1 MEAKAKHPH
10 LCAYQGL
17 HWPHTKVLL
26 KVLLIFSAWL
36 FPGLAWCPQ
45 MYTFRHDGS
54 LLPRCSA
61 SYLTNVAVSAQ
72 HNSPKRAHLS
82 PSQVSIRVRQQK
94 PNWHRKVNA
103 HGWVLTF
110 IFKPHT
116 VSKPAET
123 ASGNSVHWPLCPHH
137 GPGAGCTSTDVLAL
151 VRVLGC
157 GSDNEETCLSY
168 SSLGRSSCV
177 FNMKHFTVKSN
188 PKTSWIQSSHTL
200 SMTLFGTE

>member
-1 MEAKAKHPH
+1 MEARAKHPR

-26 KVLLIFSAWL
+26 TVLLIFSAWL

-45 MYTFRHDGS
+45 TYTFRHDGS

-72 HNSPKRAHLS
+72 HNSPRRAHLS
-82 PSQVSIRVRQQK
+82 PPQVSIRVRQQK

-103 HGWVLTF
+103 HGWVFTF

-123 ASGNSVHWPLCPHH
+123 ASGNSVHWPCAHTMGRELVARRPMCSLSW
-137 GPGAGCTSTDVLAL
+137 GCWAVAVTMRRL
-151 VRVLGC
+151 V
-157 GSDNEETCLSY
+157 SPTA
-168 SSLGRSSCV
+168 
-177 FNMKHFTVKSN
+177 H
-188 PKTSWIQSSHTL
+188 
-200 SMTLFGTE
+200 

>member
-1 MEAKAKHPH
+1 MPIR
-10 LCAYQGL
+10 AYTDL
-17 HWPHTKVLL
+17 TPRYCWK
-26 KVLLIFSAWL
+26 FYSS
-36 FPGLAWCPQ
+36 
-45 MYTFRHDGS
+45 S
-54 LLPRCSA
+54 LLGSSLVWHDVLRRTPSDVIDCFWQGA
-61 SYLTNVAVSAQ
+61 QPLTWSMLLCQ
-72 HNSPKRAHLS
+72 HSIAPQREHTLS
-82 PSQVSIRVRQQK
+82 PPQVSIRVRQQK
-94 PNWHRKVNA
+94 PNWHRRVNA
-103 HGWVLTF
+103 HGWVFTF

-123 ASGNSVHWPLCPHH
+123 ASGNSVHWPLCPHL

-151 VRVLGC
+151 MRVLGC

>member
-1 MEAKAKHPH
+1 MPIRAYTDLTPRYCWKFCSSSLVWHDVLRRIPSDMINRFWQGAQPLTWPML
-10 LCAYQGL
+10 LCQHSIAPQRE
-17 HWPHTKVLL
+17 HTL
-26 KVLLIFSAWL
+26 S
-36 FPGLAWCPQ
+36 
-45 MYTFRHDGS
+45 
-54 LLPRCSA
+54 
-61 SYLTNVAVSAQ
+61 
-72 HNSPKRAHLS
+72 SP
-82 PSQVSIRVRQQK
+82 QVSIRVRQQK

-103 HGWVLTF
+103 HGWVFTF

-151 VRVLGC
+151 MRVLGC
-157 GSDNEETCLSY
+157 GSDYEETCLSY